1 MMLGMQLAMT
11 TIVRILEFGVL
22 YKTRKILRTCF
33 CFHPGRGDGGQGG
46 ALDWLQRLTGICLV
60 VLTDAW
66 YASANGFCD
75 I

>member
-1 MMLGMQLAMT
+1 VMLGMQLAMT

-33 CFHPGRGDGGQGG
+33 CFHPGRGDAGG
-46 ALDWLQRLTGICLV
+46 ASDCLQQLTGICLV